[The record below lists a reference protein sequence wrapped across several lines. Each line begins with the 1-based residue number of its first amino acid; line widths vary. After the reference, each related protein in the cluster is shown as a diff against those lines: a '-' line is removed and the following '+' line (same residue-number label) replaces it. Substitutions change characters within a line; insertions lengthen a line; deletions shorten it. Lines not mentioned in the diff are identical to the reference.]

1 MHHHNDTTIRPH
13 VIIVNEDG
21 ADLSRD
27 VVTREPLPVAVAAWE
42 QFRRA
47 VQSGSVRDEVA
58 ALHDLHAAIFGRA
71 A

>member
-1 MHHHNDTTIRPH
+1 MHHHNDTKIA
-13 VIIVNEDG
+13 VIVDEVADG
-21 ADLSRD
+21 RD
-27 VVTREPLPVAVAAWE
+27 IPTRGPLPVAVAAWE

-47 VQSGSVRDEVA
+47 VESGSVRDEVA

>member
-1 MHHHNDTTIRPH
+1 MHHHNDTRPKTS
-13 VIIVNEDG
+13 IIVNEDG

-27 VVTREPLPVAVAAWE
+27 IVTREPLPVAVAAWE

-47 VQSGSVRDEVA
+47 VESGSVRDEVA